1 MRLAGIGERG
11 RRLRVRSLALSAVRR
26 LRLCEPLIGEVAA
39 EERLAAVAEGELHI
53 AVLPLGGAD
62 FAARAGREDGGGR
75 VFLARDLRRR
85 ERAPRDCRPCSER
98 ERHDQRCAQGQDGD
112 ETYFDLVHEKT
123 PDRGERRRE
132 RFFEYLIYF
141 TQKNAVRQAGLPA
154 PDEKMQISP
163 AFLAPCAQRA
173 AHAGV
178 TASATRKN
186 FHGVS
191 SAGGSERKR
200 IRSLV
205 TGWVKASEYA
215 HSASLPLTA
224 YSPP

>member
-1 MRLAGIGERG
+1 MPNFARMISHFYRSALRNVLWIGLAFSVG
-11 RRLRVRSLALSAVRR
+11 
-26 LRLCEPLIGEVAA
+26 
-39 EERLAAVAEGELHI
+39 
-53 AVLPLGGAD
+53 LPLKAQSSET
-62 FAARAGREDGGGR
+62 AGM
-75 VFLARDLRRR
+75 
-85 ERAPRDCRPCSER
+85 
-98 ERHDQRCAQGQDGD
+98 
-112 ETYFDLVHEKT
+112 
-123 PDRGERRRE
+123 
-132 RFFEYLIYF
+132 
-141 TQKNAVRQAGLPA
+141 PA

-163 AFLAPCAQRA
+163 AFLAPFAHSA